1 MLKATF
7 NSKYLKGRNT
17 MYTYKV
23 TGTAAEL
30 LQYCSVQ
37 EASSNKAPGTWPKLG
52 TLPLFFVNVTSMVK
66 QGNTPELNYLLIFNQ
81 DNTRVFLDNSAAE
94 LQDWVEIKAAKLKAV
109 GDYQARIILGI
120 DRPQTGTV
128 TVAAPA
134 VAGATNNEQ
143 PDLLDDMK
151 DKIGE
156 GLGADEHV
164 DAGTESLAG

>member
-120 DRPQTGTV
+120 DKAQTGT
-128 TVAAPA
+128 TVAAPPITEP
-134 VAGATNNEQ
+134 AGGGEHKT
-143 PDLLDDMK
+143 LLEDMK
-151 DKIGE
+151 DLVNEGAGGGGE
-156 GLGADEHV
+156 RLDE
-164 DAGTESLAG
+164 TEG